1 MQLCGSLSILW
12 PWNENWP
19 FPVLWPLLS
28 FPNLL
33 AYRVQPFHSI
43 IFQDLTEL
51 HWQSITSTSFFVVML
66 RPTWLHIPGCL
77 IICEWSHHRDYLD
90 HEDLSGTVL
99 WILVTSS
106 LYLLLLLGP
115 YHFCLNR
122 AHLCMKWSLGI
133 SNFLEEIS
141 SLFHS
146 AVFLYFFAL
155 FAPEGCLISP
165 WYSLERCVHCL
176 YLSFF
181 PLLFFSLL
189 FTAICKAS
197 SDSHFAFLP
206 FFFLGMV
213 LIPVPV

>member
-19 FPVLWPLLS
+19 FPGLWPLLS
-28 FPNLL
+28 FPNFL
-33 AYRVQPFHSI
+33 AYWAQHFHSI
-43 IFQDLTEL
+43 ILQDLKEL

-115 YHFCLNR
+115 YRFCLNR

-133 SNFLEEIS
+133 SNFLDQIF

-146 AVFLYFFAL
+146 VVSLCFFAL
-155 FAPEGCLISP
+155 FSPEGFLISP
-165 WYSLERCVHCL
+165 CYSLEWCIQML
-176 YLSFF
+176 ISF
-181 PLLFFSLL
+181 LFS
-189 FTAICKAS
+189 
-197 SDSHFAFLP
+197 FAFL
-206 FFFLGMV
+206 FSSVHSYL
-213 LIPVPV
+213 